1 MRHFAV
7 SLIVHRKKIE
17 RLSASNILAADEADR
32 SGDLRTTIEY
42 ASGARHTIRLW
53 NEFRVCTV
61 RHTQIDHWRP
71 SLSPPPLPHTS
82 RN

>member
-7 SLIVHRKKIE
+7 SLIVHREKIE

-53 NEFRVCTV
+53 NEFRV
-61 RHTQIDHWRP
+61 WG
-71 SLSPPPLPHTS
+71 LGS
-82 RN
+82 RRLREGEGWGKG